1 MGYIENANDFIK
13 DRIKETNITQ
23 KELAEK
29 ILGTNQPNFSSA
41 LNQKKGRHFTI
52 EQYIALA
59 DYFGVSLDTLFGRE
73 TASTQISARSICSWL
88 IELFNSKRAI
98 FKTIKLN
105 ETDASKLYDEYSTP
119 NEYQALL
126 FPNYDNNSG
135 RFDNYQ
141 LDKIVNGSSARYDN
155 SDHDNIA
162 INTFIKK
169 YLDIEKFNSE
179 KGMPKE
185 AYEIV
190 INTYLNELNTEPYCA
205 PQEFR
210 KRFIPADEDLFT

>member
-23 KELAEK
+23 KEIAEK

-59 DYFGVSLDTLFGRE
+59 DYFGVSLDSLFGR
-73 TASTQISARSICSWL
+73 ASNSTQISARSICAW
-88 IELFNSKRAI
+88 IMEIFNSKRAI
-98 FKTIKLN
+98 LKPIKLN
-105 ETDASKLYDEYSTP
+105 ETDANNFFGDHETS

-126 FPNYDNNSG
+126 FPNFDNNSG
-135 RFDNYQ
+135 RYENYQ
-141 LDKIVNGSSARYDN
+141 LDRFVNGSSANYDN
-155 SDHDNIA
+155 KDHDNIA
-162 INTFIKK
+162 INSFIKK

-179 KGMPKE
+179 KGMPEE

-190 INTYLNELNTEPYCA
+190 INTYLDELSTEPYCA
-205 PQEFR
+205 PQGFR
-210 KRFIPADEDLFT
+210 KPFIPQDDDLF

>member
-1 MGYIENANDFIK
+1 MGYIENANNFIK

-59 DYFGVSLDTLFGRE
+59 DYFGVSLDSLFGR
-73 TASTQISARSICSWL
+73 ASNSTQISARSICAW
-88 IELFNSKRAI
+88 IMEIFKSKRAI
-98 FKTIKLN
+98 LKPIKLN
-105 ETDASKLYDEYSTP
+105 ETDTNNFFGDHETS

-126 FPNYDNNSG
+126 FPNFDNNSG
-135 RFDNYQ
+135 RYENYQ
-141 LDKIVNGSSARYDN
+141 LDRFVNGSSACYDN

-162 INTFIKK
+162 INSFIKK

-190 INTYLNELNTEPYCA
+190 INTYLNELSTEPYCA
-205 PQEFR
+205 PQGFR
-210 KRFIPADEDLFT
+210 KPFIPQDDDLF

>member
-1 MGYIENANDFIK
+1 MGYIENANDFIR

-23 KELAEK
+23 KEIAEK

-73 TASTQISARSICSWL
+73 SASTQISARSICSWI

-98 FKTIKLN
+98 FKTIKLS
-105 ETDASKLYDEYSTP
+105 ETDATTLYDEYPTST
-119 NEYQALL
+119 EYQALL

-135 RFDNYQ
+135 RYDNFQ
-141 LDKIVNGSSARYDN
+141 LDKFINGSSACYDN

-162 INTFIKK
+162 INSFIKK

-179 KGMPKE
+179 KGMPEE

-190 INTYLNELNTEPYCA
+190 INTYLNELSTEPYCA

-210 KRFIPADEDLFT
+210 KPFIPQDDDLV